1 MFNRGIAWPR
11 GSGEAALALCI
22 ALGVM
27 LGLGYWAPGAFRD
40 LETAS
45 LDLRFR
51 LRGMRSP
58 GPEREPF
65 ALKRG
70 PEIYWTRPFRRA
82 SSKGTRAV

>member
-1 MFNRGIAWPR
+1 LFNRGIAWPR

-27 LGLGYWAPGAFRD
+27 LGLGNWAPGAFRD

-51 LRGMRSP
+51 IRGVRPPGRRLPSSWSMRPVSP
-58 GPEREPF
+58 GS
-65 ALKRG
+65 AAG
-70 PEIYWTRPFRRA
+70 P
-82 SSKGTRAV
+82 